1 MSPTLRTMIEKSI
14 ILALLALAC
23 AAVIVMMATTVFAHS
38 VILEDGTS
46 FTFDQYCCNGRDCE
60 EVPLSAIKQV
70 GAGWTVD
77 YVSAKTG
84 RRIRGFFKEGAVGQK
99 WSPNHQV
106 FACQSLM
113 MNKDGTFVPRC
124 IYPQKPGM

>member
-1 MSPTLRTMIEKSI
+1 MSLKAVAGIVLVLWVALM
-14 ILALLALAC
+14 LLALKS
-23 AAVIVMMATTVFAHS
+23 FAHS
-38 VILEDGTS
+38 VILEDGTE
-46 FTFDQYCCNGRDCE
+46 FHFDQFCCNGQDCE

-70 GAGWTVD
+70 GTGWTVD

-84 RRIRGFFKEGAVGQK
+84 RRIRGFFKEGAIGQK

-113 MNKDGTFVPRC
+113 MNSDGSFKARC